1 MGYIVTLKDG
11 INIEMEIEIEIE
23 VLEIGLLFIL

>member
-11 INIEMEIEIEIE
+11 INIEMEIEIE

>member
-11 INIEMEIEIEIE
+11 INIEMEIE
-23 VLEIGLLFIL
+23 VLGIGLLFICR

>member
-11 INIEMEIEIEIE
+11 INIEMEIEIG